1 VAVTTHA
8 RVRPEAD
15 YNTLPTAIQNAFD
28 VLMEQAEDARTT
40 AEYERPMRA
49 ITALTGVR
57 GEIRKC
63 ACSCYCGRIF
73 DANQPDAHVIEYSKS
88 HNLGRHQCPT
98 CADRHRETA

>member
-1 VAVTTHA
+1 MAVMTHA
-8 RVRPEAD
+8 PARPEAD
-15 YNTLPTAIQNAFD
+15 YNTLTTTAQNAFD
-28 VLMEQAEDARTT
+28 VLMEQADDARTT
-40 AEYERPMRA
+40 AEYERPMKA

-63 ACSCYCGRIF
+63 ACSCYCGCIF
-73 DANQPDAHVIEYSKS
+73 DADDPDAHVIEYSTG